1 MKPLVVSL
9 YDKTG
14 QMMQPWVDA
23 GRMAL
28 LVDLQHPPG
37 LTTEDG
43 VVWRMGT
50 DLRPGFKMP
59 DGLPAYSHVEFAA
72 AFPPCDHLAVS
83 GARWFK
89 GKGLRALAL
98 SVDLFATAADACES
112 FDCPY
117 QIENPV
123 STISTYWRTP
133 DHTFHPHYF
142 SGHCTDDNY
151 TKKTCLWTGGG
162 FVMPERFED
171 LLAGPP
177 DDRIHKM
184 PPGPERA
191 NKRSATPLGYAT
203 AVYLANCWEARLG
216 MAA

>member
-1 MKPLVVSL
+1 M
-9 YDKTG
+9 
-14 QMMQPWVDA
+14 
-23 GRMAL
+23 
-28 LVDLQHPPG
+28 
-37 LTTEDG
+37 
-43 VVWRMGT
+43 
-50 DLRPGFKMP
+50 
-59 DGLPAYSHVEFAA
+59 
-72 AFPPCDHLAVS
+72 
-83 GARWFK
+83 
-89 GKGLRALAL
+89 
-98 SVDLFATAADACES
+98 DLFATAADACES
-112 FDCPY
+112 FGCPY

-142 SGHCTDDNY
+142 SGHCADDNY

>member
-14 QMMQPWVDA
+14 QMMKPWVDA

-43 VVWRMGT
+43 VVWRLGA

-59 DGLPAYSHVEFAA
+59 DGLSAYSHVEFAA

-98 SVDLFATAADACES
+98 SVDMFATAADACES
-112 FDCPY
+112 FGCPY

-142 SGHCTDDNY
+142 SGHCADDNY
-151 TKKTCLWTGGG
+151 TKKKPASGRAAGLSCLSGSRTCW
-162 FVMPERFED
+162 
-171 LLAGPP
+171 
-177 DDRIHKM
+177 
-184 PPGPERA
+184 PGRPTTASTRCRRG
-191 NKRSATPLGYAT
+191 RSARTSAAPRLWAT
-203 AVYLANCWEARLG
+203 QLLSI
-216 MAA
+216 